1 MRRLREQAVEA
12 MASDSPVDRI
22 SRMMFPLA
30 FFMFNVIYWFQYLYE
45 REAQAHHESSE
56 QAHK

>member
-1 MRRLREQAVEA
+1 MQQIINSKDPDIMRKLREQAVEA

-30 FFMFNVIYWFQYLYE
+30 FFLFKGRVKKNLKMFT
-45 REAQAHHESSE
+45 RP
-56 QAHK
+56 